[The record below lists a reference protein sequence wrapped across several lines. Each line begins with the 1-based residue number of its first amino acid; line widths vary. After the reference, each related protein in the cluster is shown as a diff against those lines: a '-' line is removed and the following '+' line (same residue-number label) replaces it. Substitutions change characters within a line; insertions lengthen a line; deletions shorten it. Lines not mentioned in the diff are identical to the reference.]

1 MINMSLSIYLDTLL
15 YIDNAHD
22 DVIKWEHFP
31 RYWPF
36 LRGIHRW
43 ILLTKVNNETL
54 VICDAVALIM
64 TSM

>member
-31 RYWPF
+31 RYWSF

-43 ILLTKVNNETL
+43 ILPTKVNNETL
-54 VICDAVALIM
+54 VIWDAIALIM